1 MGELVEDDDDDI
13 VMKPEGLLPSA
24 SVANNDNAFGNNST
38 LSSCLNLQQQLQQ
51 QQQQQQLQNNDNILG
66 AYNNIAFNNMFYLN
80 NNNSNGVSP
89 MEVTSLRQHTT
100 EQFNQYL
107 QGQQQLDGQA
117 LRSKQHLKFGT
128 DQQQSQHQD
137 DTEPVVVPGE
147 RDILLGRG
155 RRAQNHNGNV
165 HFREIVETFR
175 QRYEAIPSKGGKTE
189 LIREV
194 VDFIYDNGSRFI
206 KQDSFGRWIPVGRE
220 VARDK
225 VSHSFRN
232 KKRLSLTKSKKKEPA
247 SCTAGA

>member
-1 MGELVEDDDDDI
+1 MG
-13 VMKPEGLLPSA
+13 
-24 SVANNDNAFGNNST
+24 
-38 LSSCLNLQQQLQQ
+38 
-51 QQQQQQLQNNDNILG
+51 
-66 AYNNIAFNNMFYLN
+66 
-80 NNNSNGVSP
+80 
-89 MEVTSLRQHTT
+89 
-100 EQFNQYL
+100 
-107 QGQQQLDGQA
+107 
-117 LRSKQHLKFGT
+117 
-128 DQQQSQHQD
+128 
-137 DTEPVVVPGE
+137 EPVVVPGE

-175 QRYEAIPSKGGKTE
+175 QRYEEIPSKGGKTE

-220 VARDK
+220 VAR
-225 VSHSFRN
+225 N